1 MRECTMGDE
10 LIGLNDSLDL
20 GDNSLKGGH
29 LYFPI
34 DFIQIRLNPLD
45 LLQTLDAKCTN
56 KLVPGIV
63 LIIILNF
70 YKHLYFL
77 FYF

>member
-1 MRECTMGDE
+1 MGNE
-10 LIGLNDSLDL
+10 LIGLNDSLHL
-20 GDNSLKGGH
+20 GYNFLKGGY
-29 LYFPI
+29 LYLPI

-45 LLQTLDAKCTN
+45 LLQTLDPKSTN
-56 KLVPGIV
+56 ELMPGIV

-70 YKHLYFL
+70 YKHLYMW

>member
-1 MRECTMGDE
+1 MGNE

-20 GDNSLKGGH
+20 GYNTLKGGY
-29 LYFPI
+29 LYLPI
-34 DFIQIRLNPLD
+34 DFIQIGLNPLD
-45 LLQTLDAKCTN
+45 LVETLDAKSTN
-56 KLVPGIV
+56 ELMPGIV

-70 YKHLYFL
+70 YKHLLML